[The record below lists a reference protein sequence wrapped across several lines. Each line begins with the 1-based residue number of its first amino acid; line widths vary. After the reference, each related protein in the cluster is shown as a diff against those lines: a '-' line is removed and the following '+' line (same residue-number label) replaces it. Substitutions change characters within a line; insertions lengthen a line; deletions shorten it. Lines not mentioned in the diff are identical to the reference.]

1 MLAVA
6 DVYWKDFL
14 ASVAWAALVFY
25 HDCCYM
31 GAHCAY
37 LHAHLNLELS
47 GRGHAGM
54 VLADLVDPLR
64 ALGRR
69 HLEVCHT
76 VVTLL
81 SHCCYSVVT
90 LLLHCCC
97 TVNV

>member
-1 MLAVA
+1 VLLATVRDIPTLMLAVA

-47 GRGHAGM
+47 GN
-54 VLADLVDPLR
+54 
-64 ALGRR
+64 
-69 HLEVCHT
+69 T
-76 VVTLL
+76 
-81 SHCCYSVVT
+81 S
-90 LLLHCCC
+90 
-97 TVNV
+97 